1 MALVYSSSP
10 SPFFHNF
17 NTQREPMTVNV
28 DTQSLITS
36 MRDVVGQAYLL
47 TDKAKKQ
54 PYTKGFRFG
63 AGEALA
69 VVRPGTLVE
78 IWRVL
83 KLCVEADVA
92 VIMQAA
98 NTGLT
103 GGSTPDGKDY
113 DRPLVIISTMR
124 IDAIQLVDSG
134 KQIIGLAG
142 STLFGLEETL
152 APYGREP
159 HSVIGSSCIGASIV
173 GGICNNSGGALVK
186 RGPAYTEL
194 ALFAQIDADGNLSLI
209 NNLGVNLGS
218 DPEEILNNLENKRY
232 TEADV
237 QHPDAR
243 ASDNEYDERVRD
255 VNSDT
260 PSRFN
265 NDGRRLHDASGCAGK
280 LAVFAVRLDTFPI
293 PEKKQVFYVGSNDA
307 AVFTKIRRDILST
320 FKNLPD
326 SGEYLHRDCYDVSKK
341 YGKDMFIVISKLG
354 AKFIPKLFAFKRKFD
369 AFTDKLGFLPNKMS
383 DRVMQYMSYVFPNH
397 LPKRMEEYRDKY
409 QHHWILE
416 MSNDGVDEAKAY
428 LDEFFKTN
436 EGSYFECTEEEADK
450 AILHRFVAG
459 GAIGRY
465 HVMHSKDVG
474 AMMTID
480 VALRRNDPDW
490 FEVLPKEIDDQIDTK
505 LYYGHLFCH
514 VMHQNYVLKKGADAK
529 LLKGKI
535 LETFDA
541 RSAEYPAEHNVGHE
555 YFAKDALKNFYRELD
570 PTNSFNPGIGKT
582 TKLKNWAEHNGGC
595 CGGHH

>member
-1 MALVYSSSP
+1 
-10 SPFFHNF
+10 
-17 NTQREPMTVNV
+17 MTVNV
-28 DTQSLITS
+28 DTQSLIAS

-124 IDAIQLVDSG
+124 IDDIQLVDNG
-134 KQIIGLAG
+134 KQIVGLAG

-194 ALFAQIDADGNLSLI
+194 ALFAQIDANGNLSLV
-209 NNLGVNLGS
+209 NNLGINLGS
-218 DPEEILNNLENKRY
+218 EPEEILNNLENKRY
-232 TEADV
+232 KQADV

-255 VNSDT
+255 VDSDT

-307 AVFTKIRRDILST
+307 AVFTKVRRDILST

-428 LDEFFKTN
+428 LDAFFKTN

-582 TKLKNWAEHNGGC
+582 TKLKNWAERDGSC

>member
-1 MALVYSSSP
+1 
-10 SPFFHNF
+10 
-17 NTQREPMTVNV
+17 MTVNV
-28 DTQSLITS
+28 DTQSLIAS

-47 TDKAKKQ
+47 TDQAKKQ

-124 IDAIQLVDSG
+124 IDDIQLVDSG
-134 KQIIGLAG
+134 KQIVGLAG

-194 ALFAQIDADGNLSLI
+194 ALFAQIDANGDLSLV
-209 NNLGVNLGS
+209 NNLGINLGS
-218 DPEEILNNLENKRY
+218 EPEEILNNLENKRY
-232 TEADV
+232 SDADV

-255 VNSDT
+255 VDSDT

-265 NDGRRLHDASGCAGK
+265 NDGRRLHEASGCAGK

-307 AVFTKIRRDILST
+307 AVFTKVRRDILST

-383 DRVMQYMSYVFPNH
+383 DRVMQYMSYLFPSH

-428 LDEFFKTN
+428 LDEFFKMN
-436 EGSYFECTEEEADK
+436 EGSYFECTQEEADK

-465 HVMHSKDVG
+465 HVMNSKEVG

-541 RSAEYPAEHNVGHE
+541 RNAEYPAEHNVGHE
-555 YFAKDALKNFYRELD
+555 YLAKDALKNFYRELD

-582 TKLKNWAEHNGGC
+582 TKRKNWAEHDGGC

>member
-1 MALVYSSSP
+1 
-10 SPFFHNF
+10 
-17 NTQREPMTVNV
+17 MTVNV
-28 DTQSLITS
+28 DTQSLIAS

-124 IDAIQLVDSG
+124 IDDIQLVDDG
-134 KQIIGLAG
+134 KQIVGLAG

-194 ALFAQIDADGNLSLI
+194 ALFAQIDANGNLSLV
-209 NNLGVNLGS
+209 NNLGINLGS
-218 DPEEILNNLENKRY
+218 EPEEILNNLENKRY
-232 TEADV
+232 KEADV

-255 VNSDT
+255 VDSDT

-265 NDGRRLHDASGCAGK
+265 NDGRRLHEASGCAGK

-307 AVFTKIRRDILST
+307 AVFTQVRRDILST

-428 LDEFFKTN
+428 LDAFFKTN

-582 TKLKNWAEHNGGC
+582 TKLKNWAEHDGSC
-595 CGGHH
+595 

>member
-1 MALVYSSSP
+1 
-10 SPFFHNF
+10 
-17 NTQREPMTVNV
+17 MTVNV
-28 DTQSLITS
+28 DTQSLIAS

-47 TDKAKKQ
+47 TDQAKKQ

-124 IDAIQLVDSG
+124 IDDIQLVDSG
-134 KQIIGLAG
+134 KQIVGLAG

-194 ALFAQIDADGNLSLI
+194 ALFAQIDANGDLSLV
-209 NNLGVNLGS
+209 NNLGINLGS
-218 DPEEILNNLENKRY
+218 EPEEILNNLENKRY
-232 TEADV
+232 SDTDV

-243 ASDNEYDERVRD
+243 ASDNEYDDRVRD
-255 VNSDT
+255 VDSDT

-265 NDGRRLHDASGCAGK
+265 NDGRRLHEASGCAGK

-293 PEKKQVFYVGSNDA
+293 PEKKQVFYVGSKDA
-307 AVFTKIRRDILST
+307 AVFTKVRRDILST

-383 DRVMQYMSYVFPNH
+383 DRVMQYMSYLFPSH

-436 EGSYFECTEEEADK
+436 EGSYFECTQEEADK

-465 HVMHSKDVG
+465 HVMHSKEVG

-541 RSAEYPAEHNVGHE
+541 RNAEYPAEHNVGHE

-582 TKLKNWAEHNGGC
+582 TKRKNWAEQSGGC
-595 CGGHH
+595 CGGNH

>member
-1 MALVYSSSP
+1 
-10 SPFFHNF
+10 
-17 NTQREPMTVNV
+17 MTVNV
-28 DTQSLITS
+28 DTQSLIAS

-63 AGEALA
+63 VGEALA

-124 IDAIQLVDSG
+124 IDDIQLVDNG
-134 KQIIGLAG
+134 KQIVGLAG

-194 ALFAQIDADGNLSLI
+194 ALFAQIDANGNLSLV
-209 NNLGVNLGS
+209 NNLGIDLGS
-218 DPEEILNNLENKRY
+218 EPEEILNNLENKRY
-232 TEADV
+232 KEADV

-255 VNSDT
+255 VDSDT

-265 NDGRRLHDASGCAGK
+265 NDGRRLHEASGCAGK

-307 AVFTKIRRDILST
+307 AVFTQVRRDILST

-428 LDEFFKTN
+428 LDAFFKTN

-465 HVMHSKDVG
+465 HVMHSKNVG

-582 TKLKNWAEHNGGC
+582 TKLKNWAEHDGSC

>member
-1 MALVYSSSP
+1 
-10 SPFFHNF
+10 
-17 NTQREPMTVNV
+17 MTVNV
-28 DTQSLITS
+28 DTQSLIAS

-63 AGEALA
+63 VGEALA

-124 IDAIQLVDSG
+124 IDDIQLVDNG
-134 KQIIGLAG
+134 KQIVGLAG

-194 ALFAQIDADGNLSLI
+194 ALFAQIDANGNLSLV
-209 NNLGVNLGS
+209 NNLGINLGS
-218 DPEEILNNLENKRY
+218 EPEEILNNLENKRY
-232 TEADV
+232 KEADV

-255 VNSDT
+255 VDSDT

-265 NDGRRLHDASGCAGK
+265 NDGRRLHEASGCAGK

-307 AVFTKIRRDILST
+307 AVFTQVRRDILST

-397 LPKRMEEYRDKY
+397 LPTRMEEYRDKY

-428 LDEFFKTN
+428 LDAFFKTN

-582 TKLKNWAEHNGGC
+582 TKLKNWAEHDGSC

>member
-1 MALVYSSSP
+1 
-10 SPFFHNF
+10 
-17 NTQREPMTVNV
+17 MTVNV
-28 DTQSLITS
+28 DTQSLIAS

-124 IDAIQLVDSG
+124 IDDIQLVDNG
-134 KQIIGLAG
+134 KQIVGLAG

-194 ALFAQIDADGNLSLI
+194 ALFAQIDANGNLSLV
-209 NNLGVNLGS
+209 NNLGINLGS
-218 DPEEILNNLENKRY
+218 EPEEILNNLENKRY
-232 TEADV
+232 KEADV

-243 ASDNEYDERVRD
+243 ASDDEYDERVRD
-255 VNSDT
+255 VDSDT

-265 NDGRRLHDASGCAGK
+265 NDGRRLHEASGCAGK

-307 AVFTKIRRDILST
+307 AVFTQVRRDILST

-397 LPKRMEEYRDKY
+397 LPTRMEEYRDKY

-428 LDEFFKTN
+428 LDAFFKTN

-582 TKLKNWAEHNGGC
+582 TKLKNWAEHDGSC

>member
-1 MALVYSSSP
+1 
-10 SPFFHNF
+10 
-17 NTQREPMTVNV
+17 MTVNV
-28 DTQSLITS
+28 DTQSLIAS

-124 IDAIQLVDSG
+124 IDDIQLVDNG
-134 KQIIGLAG
+134 KQIVGLAG

-194 ALFAQIDADGNLSLI
+194 ALFAQIDANGNLSLV
-209 NNLGVNLGS
+209 NNLGIDLGS
-218 DPEEILNNLENKRY
+218 EPEEILNNLENKRY
-232 TEADV
+232 KEADV

-255 VNSDT
+255 VDSDT

-307 AVFTKIRRDILST
+307 AVFTKVRRDILST

-428 LDEFFKTN
+428 LDAFFKTN

-582 TKLKNWAEHNGGC
+582 TKLKNWAEHDGSC

>member
-1 MALVYSSSP
+1 
-10 SPFFHNF
+10 
-17 NTQREPMTVNV
+17 MTVNV
-28 DTQSLITS
+28 DTQSLIAS

-124 IDAIQLVDSG
+124 IDDIQLVDNG
-134 KQIIGLAG
+134 KQIVGLAG

-194 ALFAQIDADGNLSLI
+194 ALFAQIDANGNLSLV
-209 NNLGVNLGS
+209 NNLGINLGS
-218 DPEEILNNLENKRY
+218 EPEEILNNLENKRY
-232 TEADV
+232 KEADV

-255 VNSDT
+255 VDSDT

-265 NDGRRLHDASGCAGK
+265 NDGRRLHEASGCAGK

-307 AVFTKIRRDILST
+307 AVFTQVRRDILST

-326 SGEYLHRDCYDVSKK
+326 SSEYLHRDCYDVSKK

-428 LDEFFKTN
+428 LDAFFKTN

-582 TKLKNWAEHNGGC
+582 TKLKNWAEHDGSC

>member
-1 MALVYSSSP
+1 
-10 SPFFHNF
+10 
-17 NTQREPMTVNV
+17 MTVNV
-28 DTQSLITS
+28 DTQSLIAS

-63 AGEALA
+63 VGEALA

-124 IDAIQLVDSG
+124 IDDIQLVDNG
-134 KQIIGLAG
+134 KQIVGLAG

-194 ALFAQIDADGNLSLI
+194 ALFAQIDVNGNLSLV
-209 NNLGVNLGS
+209 NNLGINLGS
-218 DPEEILNNLENKRY
+218 EPEEILNNLENKRY
-232 TEADV
+232 KEVDV

-255 VNSDT
+255 VDSDT

-265 NDGRRLHDASGCAGK
+265 NDGRRLHEASGCAGK

-307 AVFTKIRRDILST
+307 AVFTKVRRDILST

-428 LDEFFKTN
+428 LDAFFKTN

-582 TKLKNWAEHNGGC
+582 TKLKNWAEHDGSC

>member
-1 MALVYSSSP
+1 
-10 SPFFHNF
+10 
-17 NTQREPMTVNV
+17 TVNV
-28 DTQSLITS
+28 DTQSLIAS

-47 TDKAKKQ
+47 TDQAKKQ

-124 IDAIQLVDSG
+124 IDDIQLVDSG
-134 KQIIGLAG
+134 KQIVGLAG

-194 ALFAQIDADGNLSLI
+194 ALFAQIDANGDLSLV
-209 NNLGVNLGS
+209 NNLGINLGS
-218 DPEEILNNLENKRY
+218 EPEEILNNLENKRY
-232 TEADV
+232 SDTDV

-243 ASDNEYDERVRD
+243 ASDNEYDDRVRD
-255 VNSDT
+255 VDSDT

-265 NDGRRLHDASGCAGK
+265 NDGRRLHEASGCAGK

-307 AVFTKIRRDILST
+307 AVFTKVRRDILST

-383 DRVMQYMSYVFPNH
+383 DRVMQYMSYLFPSH

-416 MSNDGVDEAKAY
+416 MSNDGVEEAKAY

-436 EGSYFECTEEEADK
+436 EGSYFECTQEEADK

-465 HVMHSKDVG
+465 HVMHSKEVG

-541 RSAEYPAEHNVGHE
+541 RNAEYPAEHNVGHE

-582 TKLKNWAEHNGGC
+582 TKRKNWAEQSGGC
-595 CGGHH
+595 CGGNH

>member
-1 MALVYSSSP
+1 
-10 SPFFHNF
+10 
-17 NTQREPMTVNV
+17 MTVNV
-28 DTQSLITS
+28 DTQSLIAS

-124 IDAIQLVDSG
+124 IDDIQLVDNG
-134 KQIIGLAG
+134 KQIVGLAG

-194 ALFAQIDADGNLSLI
+194 ALFAQIDANGNLSLV
-209 NNLGVNLGS
+209 NNLGIDLGS
-218 DPEEILNNLENKRY
+218 EPEEILNNLENKRY
-232 TEADV
+232 KEADV

-243 ASDNEYDERVRD
+243 ASDNEYDKRVRD
-255 VNSDT
+255 VDSNT

-265 NDGRRLHDASGCAGK
+265 NDGRRLHEASGCAGK

-307 AVFTKIRRDILST
+307 AVFTKVRRDILST

-428 LDEFFKTN
+428 LDAFFKTN

-582 TKLKNWAEHNGGC
+582 TKLKNWAEHDGSC

>member
-1 MALVYSSSP
+1 
-10 SPFFHNF
+10 
-17 NTQREPMTVNV
+17 MTVNV
-28 DTQSLITS
+28 DTQSLIAS

-124 IDAIQLVDSG
+124 IDDIQLVDDG
-134 KQIIGLAG
+134 KQIVGLAG

-194 ALFAQIDADGNLSLI
+194 ALFAQIDANGNLSLV
-209 NNLGVNLGS
+209 NNLGINLGS
-218 DPEEILNNLENKRY
+218 EPEEILNNLENKRY
-232 TEADV
+232 KEADV

-255 VNSDT
+255 VDSDT

-265 NDGRRLHDASGCAGK
+265 NDGRRLHEASGCAGK

-307 AVFTKIRRDILST
+307 AVFTQVRRDILST

-428 LDEFFKTN
+428 LDAFFKTN

-505 LYYGHLFCH
+505 LYYGHLLCH

-582 TKLKNWAEHNGGC
+582 TKLKNWAEHDGSC

>member
-1 MALVYSSSP
+1 
-10 SPFFHNF
+10 
-17 NTQREPMTVNV
+17 
-28 DTQSLITS
+28 

-124 IDAIQLVDSG
+124 IDDIQLVDSG
-134 KQIIGLAG
+134 KQIVGLAG

-194 ALFAQIDADGNLSLI
+194 ALFAQIDANGNLSLV
-209 NNLGVNLGS
+209 NNLGINLGS
-218 DPEEILNNLENKRY
+218 EPEEILSNLENKRY
-232 TEADV
+232 KDNDV
-237 QHPDAR
+237 MHPDAR

-255 VNSDT
+255 VDSDT

-307 AVFTKIRRDILST
+307 AVFTKVRRDILST

-354 AKFIPKLFAFKRKFD
+354 AKFIPRLFAFKRKFD

-436 EGSYFECTEEEADK
+436 EGGYFECTEEEADK

-465 HVMHSKDVG
+465 HVMHSKEVG

-529 LLKGKI
+529 QLKGKI

-582 TKLKNWAEHNGGC
+582 TKLKNWAEHEGGC
-595 CGGHH
+595 CNGH

>member
-1 MALVYSSSP
+1 
-10 SPFFHNF
+10 
-17 NTQREPMTVNV
+17 MTVNV
-28 DTQSLITS
+28 DTQSLIAS

-83 KLCVEADVA
+83 KLCVEAEVA

-124 IDAIQLVDSG
+124 IDDIQLVDNG
-134 KQIIGLAG
+134 KQIVGLAG

-194 ALFAQIDADGNLSLI
+194 ALFAQIDANGNLSLV
-209 NNLGVNLGS
+209 NNLGINLGS
-218 DPEEILNNLENKRY
+218 EPEEILNNLENKRY
-232 TEADV
+232 KEADV

-255 VNSDT
+255 VDSDT

-265 NDGRRLHDASGCAGK
+265 NDGRRLHEASGCAGK

-307 AVFTKIRRDILST
+307 AVFTKVRRDILST

-428 LDEFFKTN
+428 LDAFFKTN

-582 TKLKNWAEHNGGC
+582 TKLKNWAEHDGSC

>member
-1 MALVYSSSP
+1 
-10 SPFFHNF
+10 
-17 NTQREPMTVNV
+17 
-28 DTQSLITS
+28 

-124 IDAIQLVDSG
+124 IDDIQLVDSG
-134 KQIIGLAG
+134 KQIVGLAG

-194 ALFAQIDADGNLSLI
+194 ALFAQIDANGNLSLV
-209 NNLGVNLGS
+209 NNLGINLGS
-218 DPEEILNNLENKRY
+218 EPEEILSNLENKHY
-232 TEADV
+232 KDTDV
-237 QHPDAR
+237 MHPDAR

-255 VNSDT
+255 VDSDT

-307 AVFTKIRRDILST
+307 AVFTKVRRDILST

-354 AKFIPKLFAFKRKFD
+354 AKFIPRLFAFKRKFD

-436 EGSYFECTEEEADK
+436 EGGYFECTEEEADK

-465 HVMHSKDVG
+465 HVMHSKEVG

-529 LLKGKI
+529 QLKGKI

-582 TKLKNWAEHNGGC
+582 TKLKNWAEHGGGC
-595 CGGHH
+595 CNGH

>member
-1 MALVYSSSP
+1 
-10 SPFFHNF
+10 
-17 NTQREPMTVNV
+17 MTVNV
-28 DTQSLITS
+28 DTQSLIAS

-124 IDAIQLVDSG
+124 IDDIQLVDNG
-134 KQIIGLAG
+134 KQIVGLAG

-194 ALFAQIDADGNLSLI
+194 ALFAQIDANGNLSLV
-209 NNLGVNLGS
+209 NNLGINLGS
-218 DPEEILNNLENKRY
+218 EPEEILNNLENKRY
-232 TEADV
+232 KEVDV

-255 VNSDT
+255 VDSDT

-265 NDGRRLHDASGCAGK
+265 NDGRRLHEASGCAGK

-307 AVFTKIRRDILST
+307 AVFTQVRRVILST

-397 LPKRMEEYRDKY
+397 LPTRMEEYRDKY

-428 LDEFFKTN
+428 LDAFFKTN

-582 TKLKNWAEHNGGC
+582 TKLKNWAEHDGSC

>member
-1 MALVYSSSP
+1 
-10 SPFFHNF
+10 
-17 NTQREPMTVNV
+17 MTVNV
-28 DTQSLITS
+28 DTQSLIAS

-124 IDAIQLVDSG
+124 IDDIQLVDNG
-134 KQIIGLAG
+134 KQIVGLAG

-194 ALFAQIDADGNLSLI
+194 ALFAQIDANGNLSLV
-209 NNLGVNLGS
+209 NNLGIDLGS
-218 DPEEILNNLENKRY
+218 EPEEILNNLENKRY
-232 TEADV
+232 KEADV

-255 VNSDT
+255 VDSDT

-265 NDGRRLHDASGCAGK
+265 NDGRRLHEASGCAGK

-307 AVFTKIRRDILST
+307 AVFTQVRRDILST

-428 LDEFFKTN
+428 LDAFFKTN

-465 HVMHSKDVG
+465 HVMNSKDVG

-582 TKLKNWAEHNGGC
+582 TKLKNWAEHDGSC

>member
-1 MALVYSSSP
+1 
-10 SPFFHNF
+10 
-17 NTQREPMTVNV
+17 MTVNV
-28 DTQSLITS
+28 DTQSLIAS
-36 MRDVVGQAYLL
+36 IRDVVGQAYLL

-124 IDAIQLVDSG
+124 IDDIQLVDNG
-134 KQIIGLAG
+134 KQIVGLAG

-194 ALFAQIDADGNLSLI
+194 ALFAQIDANGNLSLV
-209 NNLGVNLGS
+209 NNLGINLGS
-218 DPEEILNNLENKRY
+218 EPEEILNNLENKRY
-232 TEADV
+232 KEADV

-255 VNSDT
+255 VDSDT

-265 NDGRRLHDASGCAGK
+265 NDGRRLHEASGCAGK

-307 AVFTKIRRDILST
+307 AVFTQVRRDILST

-428 LDEFFKTN
+428 LDAFFKTN

-582 TKLKNWAEHNGGC
+582 TKLKNWAEHDGSC

>member
-1 MALVYSSSP
+1 
-10 SPFFHNF
+10 
-17 NTQREPMTVNV
+17 MTVNV
-28 DTQSLITS
+28 DTQSLIAS

-124 IDAIQLVDSG
+124 IDDIQLVDNG
-134 KQIIGLAG
+134 KQIVGLAG

-194 ALFAQIDADGNLSLI
+194 ALFAQIDANGNLSLV
-209 NNLGVNLGS
+209 NNLGINLGS
-218 DPEEILNNLENKRY
+218 EPEEILNNLENKRY
-232 TEADV
+232 KEADV
-237 QHPDAR
+237 QHPEAR

-255 VNSDT
+255 VDSDT

-265 NDGRRLHDASGCAGK
+265 NDGRRLHEASGCAGK

-307 AVFTKIRRDILST
+307 AVFTQVRRDILST

-428 LDEFFKTN
+428 LDAFFKTN

-582 TKLKNWAEHNGGC
+582 TKLKNWAEHDGSC
-595 CGGHH
+595 CRGHH

>member
-1 MALVYSSSP
+1 
-10 SPFFHNF
+10 
-17 NTQREPMTVNV
+17 MTVNV
-28 DTQSLITS
+28 DTQSLIAS

-124 IDAIQLVDSG
+124 IDDIQLVDNG
-134 KQIIGLAG
+134 KQIVGLAG

-194 ALFAQIDADGNLSLI
+194 ALFAQIDANGNLSLV
-209 NNLGVNLGS
+209 NNLGINLGS
-218 DPEEILNNLENKRY
+218 EPEEILNNLENKRY
-232 TEADV
+232 KQADV

-243 ASDNEYDERVRD
+243 ASDNEYDARVRD
-255 VNSDT
+255 VDSDT

-307 AVFTKIRRDILST
+307 AVFTKVRRDILST

-428 LDEFFKTN
+428 LDAFFKTN
-436 EGSYFECTEEEADK
+436 EGSYFECTEEEANK

-582 TKLKNWAEHNGGC
+582 TKLKNWAEHDGSC

>member
-1 MALVYSSSP
+1 
-10 SPFFHNF
+10 
-17 NTQREPMTVNV
+17 MTVNV
-28 DTQSLITS
+28 DTQSLIAS

-124 IDAIQLVDSG
+124 IDDIQLVDNG
-134 KQIIGLAG
+134 KQIVGLAG

-194 ALFAQIDADGNLSLI
+194 ALFAQIDANGNLSLV
-209 NNLGVNLGS
+209 NNLGINLGS
-218 DPEEILNNLENKRY
+218 EPEEILNNLENKRY
-232 TEADV
+232 KQADV

-243 ASDNEYDERVRD
+243 ASDNEYDARVRD
-255 VNSDT
+255 VDSDT

-307 AVFTKIRRDILST
+307 AVFTKVRRDILST

-428 LDEFFKTN
+428 LDAFFKTN
-436 EGSYFECTEEEADK
+436 EGSYFECTEEEANK

-535 LETFDA
+535 LQTFDA

-582 TKLKNWAEHNGGC
+582 TKLKNWAEHDGSC

>member
-1 MALVYSSSP
+1 
-10 SPFFHNF
+10 
-17 NTQREPMTVNV
+17 MTVNV
-28 DTQSLITS
+28 DTQSLIAS

-124 IDAIQLVDSG
+124 IDDIQLVDNG
-134 KQIIGLAG
+134 KQIVGLAG

-194 ALFAQIDADGNLSLI
+194 ALFAQIDANGNLSLV
-209 NNLGVNLGS
+209 NNLGINLGS
-218 DPEEILNNLENKRY
+218 EPEEILNNLENKRY
-232 TEADV
+232 KQADV

-255 VNSDT
+255 VDSDT

-265 NDGRRLHDASGCAGK
+265 NDGRRLHEASGCAGK

-307 AVFTKIRRDILST
+307 AVFTKVRRDILST

-428 LDEFFKTN
+428 LDAFFKTN

-582 TKLKNWAEHNGGC
+582 TKLKNWAERDGSC

>member
-1 MALVYSSSP
+1 
-10 SPFFHNF
+10 
-17 NTQREPMTVNV
+17 MTVNV
-28 DTQSLITS
+28 DTQSLIAS

-124 IDAIQLVDSG
+124 IDDIQLVDNG
-134 KQIIGLAG
+134 KQVVGLAG

-194 ALFAQIDADGNLSLI
+194 ALFAQIDVNGNLSLV
-209 NNLGVNLGS
+209 NNLGINLGS
-218 DPEEILNNLENKRY
+218 EPEEILNNLENKRY
-232 TEADV
+232 KEVDV

-255 VNSDT
+255 VDSDT

-265 NDGRRLHDASGCAGK
+265 NDGRRLHEASGCAGK

-307 AVFTKIRRDILST
+307 AVFTQVRRDILST

-428 LDEFFKTN
+428 LDAFFKTN

-582 TKLKNWAEHNGGC
+582 TKLKNWAEHDGSC

>member
-1 MALVYSSSP
+1 
-10 SPFFHNF
+10 
-17 NTQREPMTVNV
+17 MTVNV
-28 DTQSLITS
+28 DTQSLIAS

-124 IDAIQLVDSG
+124 IDDIQLVDNG
-134 KQIIGLAG
+134 KQIVGLAG

-194 ALFAQIDADGNLSLI
+194 ALFAQIDVNGNLSLV
-209 NNLGVNLGS
+209 NNLGINLGS
-218 DPEEILNNLENKRY
+218 EPEEILNNLENKRY
-232 TEADV
+232 KEVDV

-243 ASDNEYDERVRD
+243 ASDNEYDARVRD
-255 VNSDT
+255 VDSDT

-307 AVFTKIRRDILST
+307 AVFTKVRRDILST

-428 LDEFFKTN
+428 LDAFFKTN
-436 EGSYFECTEEEADK
+436 EGSYFECTEEEANK

-582 TKLKNWAEHNGGC
+582 TKLKNWAEHDGSC

>member
-1 MALVYSSSP
+1 
-10 SPFFHNF
+10 
-17 NTQREPMTVNV
+17 MTVNV
-28 DTQSLITS
+28 DTQSLIAS

-124 IDAIQLVDSG
+124 IDDIQLVDDG
-134 KQIIGLAG
+134 KQIVGLAG

-194 ALFAQIDADGNLSLI
+194 ALFAQIDANGNLSLV
-209 NNLGVNLGS
+209 NNLGINLGS
-218 DPEEILNNLENKRY
+218 EPEEILNNLENKRY
-232 TEADV
+232 KEADV

-255 VNSDT
+255 VDSDT

-265 NDGRRLHDASGCAGK
+265 NDGRRLHEASGCAGK

-307 AVFTKIRRDILST
+307 AVFTKVRRDILST

-416 MSNDGVDEAKAY
+416 MSNDGVDEAKVY
-428 LDEFFKTN
+428 LDAFFKTN

-582 TKLKNWAEHNGGC
+582 TKLKNWAEHDGSC

>member
-1 MALVYSSSP
+1 
-10 SPFFHNF
+10 
-17 NTQREPMTVNV
+17 MTVNV
-28 DTQSLITS
+28 DTQSLIAS

-124 IDAIQLVDSG
+124 IDDIQLVDNG
-134 KQIIGLAG
+134 KQIVGLAG

-194 ALFAQIDADGNLSLI
+194 ALFAQIDANGNLSLV
-209 NNLGVNLGS
+209 NNLGINLGS
-218 DPEEILNNLENKRY
+218 EPEEILNNLENKRY
-232 TEADV
+232 KEADV

-255 VNSDT
+255 IDSDT

-307 AVFTKIRRDILST
+307 AVFTKVRRDILST

-428 LDEFFKTN
+428 LDAFFKTN

-555 YFAKDALKNFYRELD
+555 YFAKDALKKFYRELD

-582 TKLKNWAEHNGGC
+582 TKLKNWAEHDGSC

>member
-1 MALVYSSSP
+1 
-10 SPFFHNF
+10 
-17 NTQREPMTVNV
+17 MTVNV
-28 DTQSLITS
+28 DTQSLIAS

-124 IDAIQLVDSG
+124 IDDIQLVDNG
-134 KQIIGLAG
+134 KQIVGLAG

-194 ALFAQIDADGNLSLI
+194 ALFAQIDANGNLSLV
-209 NNLGVNLGS
+209 NNLAINLGS
-218 DPEEILNNLENKRY
+218 EPEEILNNLENKRY
-232 TEADV
+232 KEADV

-255 VNSDT
+255 VDSDT

-265 NDGRRLHDASGCAGK
+265 NDGRRLHEASGCAGK

-307 AVFTKIRRDILST
+307 AVFTKVRRDILST

-428 LDEFFKTN
+428 LDAFFKTN

-582 TKLKNWAEHNGGC
+582 TKLKNWAEHDGSC

>member
-1 MALVYSSSP
+1 
-10 SPFFHNF
+10 
-17 NTQREPMTVNV
+17 MTVNV
-28 DTQSLITS
+28 DTQSLIAS

-124 IDAIQLVDSG
+124 IDDIQLVDNG
-134 KQIIGLAG
+134 KQIVGLAG

-194 ALFAQIDADGNLSLI
+194 ALFAQIDANGNLSLV
-209 NNLGVNLGS
+209 NNLGINLGS
-218 DPEEILNNLENKRY
+218 EPEEILNNLENKRY
-232 TEADV
+232 KEADV

-255 VNSDT
+255 VDSDT

-307 AVFTKIRRDILST
+307 AVFTKVRRDILST

-383 DRVMQYMSYVFPNH
+383 DRIMQYMSYVFPNH

-428 LDEFFKTN
+428 LDAFFKTN

-582 TKLKNWAEHNGGC
+582 TKLKNWAEHDGSC

>member
-1 MALVYSSSP
+1 
-10 SPFFHNF
+10 
-17 NTQREPMTVNV
+17 MTVNV
-28 DTQSLITS
+28 DTQSLIAS
-36 MRDVVGQAYLL
+36 MRDVVGQAHLL

-124 IDAIQLVDSG
+124 IDDIQLVDDG
-134 KQIIGLAG
+134 KQIVGLAG

-194 ALFAQIDADGNLSLI
+194 ALFAQIDVNGNLSLV
-209 NNLGVNLGS
+209 NNLGINLGS
-218 DPEEILNNLENKRY
+218 EPEEILNNLENKRY
-232 TEADV
+232 KEADV

-255 VNSDT
+255 VDSDT

-265 NDGRRLHDASGCAGK
+265 NDGRRLHEASGCAGK

-307 AVFTKIRRDILST
+307 AVFTKVRRDILST

-428 LDEFFKTN
+428 LDAFFKTN

-582 TKLKNWAEHNGGC
+582 TKLKNWAEHDGSC

>member
-1 MALVYSSSP
+1 
-10 SPFFHNF
+10 
-17 NTQREPMTVNV
+17 MTVNV
-28 DTQSLITS
+28 DTQSLIAS

-124 IDAIQLVDSG
+124 IDEIQLVDNG
-134 KQIIGLAG
+134 KQIVGLAG

-194 ALFAQIDADGNLSLI
+194 ALFAQIDANGNLSLV
-209 NNLGVNLGS
+209 NNLGINLGS
-218 DPEEILNNLENKRY
+218 EPEEILNNLENKRY
-232 TEADV
+232 KEIDV
-237 QHPDAR
+237 QHPEAR

-255 VNSDT
+255 VDSDT

-265 NDGRRLHDASGCAGK
+265 NDGRRLHEASGCAGK

-307 AVFTKIRRDILST
+307 TVFTKVRRDILST

-383 DRVMQYMSYVFPNH
+383 DRVMQYMSYIFPNH
-397 LPKRMEEYRDKY
+397 LPKRMEEFRDKY

-436 EGSYFECTEEEADK
+436 DGSYFECTEEEADK

-465 HVMHSKDVG
+465 HVMHSKEVG

-582 TKLKNWAEHNGGC
+582 TKLKNWAEHEGGC

>member
-1 MALVYSSSP
+1 MAVHL
-10 SPFFHNF
+10 
-17 NTQREPMTVNV
+17 

-36 MRDVVGQAYLL
+36 MQNVVGQSYLL
-47 TDKAKKQ
+47 TDPAKKQ
-54 PYTKGFRFG
+54 PYCKGIRFG
-63 AGEALA
+63 SGEALA
-69 VVRPGTLVE
+69 VVRPGSLVE

-83 KLCVEADVA
+83 KLCVDADVA

-103 GGSTPDGKDY
+103 GGSTPDGKEY

-124 IDAIQLVDSG
+124 IDDIQLVNEG
-134 KQIIGLAG
+134 KQIVGLAG
-142 STLFGLEETL
+142 STLVGLEEQL

-194 ALFAQIDADGNLSLI
+194 ALFAQIDADGTLSLV
-209 NNLGVNLGS
+209 NNLGIKLGS
-218 DPEEILNNLENKRY
+218 DPEEILENLENKRW
-232 TEADV
+232 TDSDV
-237 QHPDAR
+237 EQPDAR
-243 ASDNEYDERVRD
+243 ASDNEYDARVRD
-255 VNSDT
+255 VDSDT
-260 PSRFN
+260 PSRYN

-293 PEKKQVFYVGSNDA
+293 PDKKQVFYVGSNDA
-307 AVFTKIRRDILST
+307 NVFTSVRRDILST
-320 FKNLPD
+320 FKHLPD

-341 YGKDMFIVISKLG
+341 YGKDMFIVINKLG
-354 AKFIPKLFAFKRKFD
+354 AKFIPQLFAFKRKFD
-369 AFTDKLGFLPNKMS
+369 AFADKLGFLPNKMS
-383 DRVMQYMSYVFPNH
+383 DRVMQTFSYLFPNH
-397 LPKRMEEYRDKY
+397 LPKRMDEFRDKY

-416 MSNDGVDEAKAY
+416 MSNDGVDEARQY
-428 LDEFFKTN
+428 LNEFFKTN
-436 EGSYFECTEEEADK
+436 EGGYFECTEDEADK

-465 HVMHSKDVG
+465 HIMHGKEVG

-480 VALRRNDPDW
+480 VALRRNDPAW
-490 FEVLPKEIDDQIDTK
+490 FEVLPKDIDEQIDTK

-514 VMHQNYVLKKGADAK
+514 VMHQNYIVKKGADAK
-529 LLKGKI
+529 VLKNKI
-535 LETFDA
+535 LTTFDE
-541 RSAEYPAEHNVGHE
+541 RKAEYPAEHNVGHE
-555 YFAKDALKNFYRELD
+555 YAAKETLRNFYRELD

-582 TKLKNWAEHNGGC
+582 TKFKNWADEAGGC
-595 CGGHH
+595 CGGHD